1 MLEDNIDLEKREKE
15 LNTALS
21 KLSAAEEAVEGEM
34 TCMECLQIFDNPCI
48 LQTGET
54 YCAKCVETIKNE
66 KKVEYTIPNK
76 QIATLAGKFV
86 FMKQSI
92 AAIKAMQQEAK

>member
-1 MLEDNIDLEKREKE
+1 MQDSISLDKREKE
-15 LNTALS
+15 LNAAVS
-21 KLSAAEEAVEGEM
+21 KLSAAEQAVEGEM
-34 TCMECLQIFDNPCI
+34 TCMECLQIFDSPCI

-54 YCAKCVETIKNE
+54 YCFKCVQAN
-66 KKVEYTIPNK
+66 KKGGQVESTIPNK

-92 AAIKAMQQEAK
+92 AAIKAMQNESN

>member
-1 MLEDNIDLEKREKE
+1 
-15 LNTALS
+15 
-21 KLSAAEEAVEGEM
+21 M
-34 TCMECLQIFDNPCI
+34 TCMECLQIFDSPCI

-54 YCAKCVETIKNE
+54 YCFKCVQAV
-66 KKVEYTIPNK
+66 KKGEQVESTIPNK

-92 AAIKAMQQEAK
+92 AAIKAMQNESN